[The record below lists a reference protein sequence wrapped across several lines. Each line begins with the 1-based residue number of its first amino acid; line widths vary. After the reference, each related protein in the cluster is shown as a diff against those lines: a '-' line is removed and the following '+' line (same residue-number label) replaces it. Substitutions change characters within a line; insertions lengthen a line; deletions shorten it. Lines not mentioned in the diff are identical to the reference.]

1 MMKNNFL
8 HIPYV
13 CSSQG
18 ETLQI
23 SSGLIEAKNYVSPN
37 TKTIGT
43 GRTQEYKT
51 SNRGIFFVVGSKQN
65 LTTGSTDHRLSLK
78 EIKFQKRHPSVI
90 YLYTSFIHTVHR
102 VLMKPIKNEDSPE
115 KNEGMEPNQKQHPVL
130 NVTGDRCCKEQCCIG
145 TWNIRSM
152 SQIGRGQAGDEKNE
166 H

>member
-18 ETLQI
+18 ETRQI
-23 SSGLIEAKNYVSPN
+23 SSGLIEAKDYVSPN

-78 EIKFQKRHPSVI
+78 EIKNKCNMGSQTEHGLEKRQ
-90 YLYTSFIHTVHR
+90 YRKKTL
-102 VLMKPIKNEDSPE
+102 
-115 KNEGMEPNQKQHPVL
+115 
-130 NVTGDRCCKEQCCIG
+130 
-145 TWNIRSM
+145 
-152 SQIGRGQAGDEKNE
+152 
-166 H
+166 